1 MIDQQEDLVKLTKHE
16 LLQIATDLDVK
27 YRTRMGKPE
36 LVGSI
41 LEVIAQKR
49 CEICPESEGL
59 LSAQLDQDKTET
71 ELMAAAKE
79 EVEASKFSPVEPP
92 VIAYREPSPVA
103 LGAKVLEDHHY
114 LPEGYGDNIIVMMVV
129 DPVNTYAYWEVT
141 DWKRD
146 EVLRQADAQGQA
158 YDVVVRLYDV
168 TDVKFNGNNAW
179 STKEF
184 VVNFAKNWYF
194 PVASNRSYCLDV
206 GLRLGDKR
214 FLLIARSNVV
224 STPRETVSDFYDE
237 EWMMIDFNKNRDL
250 YNELYRLSG
259 GHVIRQYQLN
269 SSFVTERGREELN
282 LQIPIQSLSSET
294 LSSNMGQKVESKKDF
309 WLWVDTELI
318 VYGQTKADAK
328 ALTINGEKV
337 QLDKEGRFRL
347 HMALPNGRFPFHV
360 KAVSSDSSMSEEI
373 TPVVNRWIE

>member
-1 MIDQQEDLVKLTKHE
+1 MIDQQEDLLKLTKHE
-16 LLQIATDLDVK
+16 LLQVATDLDVK

-36 LVGSI
+36 LVDSI
-41 LEVIAQKR
+41 LEVILEKR
-49 CEICPESEGL
+49 REL
-59 LSAQLDQDKTET
+59 DLDQDKTEIHQ
-71 ELMAAAKE
+71 MATAKE
-79 EVEASKFSPVEPP
+79 TMEASRFVPLETPSSPH
-92 VIAYREPSPVA
+92 REPAPA
-103 LGAKVLEDHHY
+103 GLGQQVLEDHQHI
-114 LPEGYGDNIIVMMVV
+114 PAGYGDNIVVMMVI
-129 DPVNTYAYWEVT
+129 DPVSAYAYWEVT

-146 EVLRQADAQGQA
+146 ELLRRAGAEGQPYNTA
-158 YDVVVRLYDV
+158 IRLYDV
-168 TDVKFNGNNAW
+168 TDIKFNGNNAW

-184 VVNFAKNWYF
+184 TVNYAQNWYF
-194 PVASNRSYCLDV
+194 QVAANRSYCMEI
-206 GLRLGDKR
+206 GLRLNDKR
-214 FLLIARSNVV
+214 FLVIARSNVV

-269 SSFVTERGREELN
+269 SSFVTERGHEEIKLEM
-282 LQIPIQSLSSET
+282 PIQSLSSEY
-294 LSSNMGQKVESKKDF
+294 LSSNMDQKVESKKDF

-328 ALTINGEKV
+328 ALTINGEKI

-347 HMALPNGRFPFHV
+347 HMALPNGRFPFQV

>member
-1 MIDQQEDLVKLTKHE
+1 
-16 LLQIATDLDVK
+16 
-27 YRTRMGKPE
+27 MGKPE

-41 LEVIAQKR
+41 LEVISDKR
-49 CEICPESEGL
+49 RELSPDSEGI
-59 LSAQLDQDKTET
+59 LSAQLDQDKTEAD
-71 ELMAAAKE
+71 LMAVAKE
-79 EVEASKFSPVEPP
+79 TMEASKFSPQEPKP
-92 VIAYREPSPVA
+92 VIHFEPAYVPV
-103 LGAKVLEDHHY
+103 GHKVLDDGDY
-114 LPEGYGDNIIVMMVV
+114 MPQGYGDNIVVMMVI
-129 DPVNTYAYWEVT
+129 DPVSTYAYWEVA

-146 EVLRQADAQGQA
+146 EVLRQAGAEGQN
-158 YDVVVRLYDV
+158 YDMVVRLYDV
-168 TDVKFNGNNAW
+168 TDVKFNGSNAW

-184 VVNFAKNWYF
+184 NVNFSPSWYF
-194 PVASNRSYCLDV
+194 QVAANRSYCAEI

-214 FLLIARSNVV
+214 FLVIARSNVV
-224 STPRETVSDFYDE
+224 STPRESVSDFYDE

-269 SSFVTERGREELN
+269 SSFVTERGREEIKLEMP
-282 LQIPIQSLSSET
+282 LQSLSSEY

-328 ALTINGEKV
+328 SLTINGEKIK
-337 QLDKEGRFRL
+337 LDKEGRFRL